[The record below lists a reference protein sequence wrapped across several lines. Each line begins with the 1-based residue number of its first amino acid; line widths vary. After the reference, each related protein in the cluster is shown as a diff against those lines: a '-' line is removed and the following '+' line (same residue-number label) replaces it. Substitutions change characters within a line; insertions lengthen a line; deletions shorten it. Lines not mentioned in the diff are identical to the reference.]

1 MKKIFYVCTVICL
14 LVSLAFSFIMDFK
27 NLKDLIKTLLCS
39 LFAGG
44 LAFLFCMDKGLS
56 AYMTILL
63 VCVASGY
70 ARPVVFG
77 VNKVLKEFFKD
88 PKGFI
93 DRFKDKSL

>member
-1 MKKIFYVCTVICL
+1 MKKIFYICTIACL

-44 LAFLFCMDKGLS
+44 VAFLFCLEKGFS
-56 AYMTILL
+56 GYMTVLL

-77 VNKVLKEFFKD
+77 INKIIKEFFRD
-88 PKGFI
+88 PKSFI
-93 DRFKDKSL
+93 DKFKDRAL

>member
-1 MKKIFYVCTVICL
+1 MKKIFYICTIACL

-27 NLKDLIKTLLCS
+27 NLKDLTKTLLCS

-44 LAFLFCMDKGLS
+44 VAFLFCMEKGFS
-56 AYMTILL
+56 VYMTILF

-77 VNKVLKEFFKD
+77 VNKVIKEFFKD

-93 DRFKDKSL
+93 DKFKDKAL